1 LGVAANTPLNLSTSV
16 YDTILPV
23 VPMFHA
29 NAWGY
34 PYVATML
41 GAKLVYPGQ
50 HLDAQ
55 SLLEDFEQEQVTW
68 SAGVP
73 TIWFGILQA
82 LDREPGR
89 WDLSHMKGMLIGGS
103 APPRAMIA
111 GFQQRHGLGGVHGRG
126 MMGSSPGWGQ

>member
-1 LGVAANTPLNLSTSV
+1 AER
-16 YDTILPV
+16 DTILPV

-34 PYVATML
+34 PYLAAL
-41 GAKLVYPGQ
+41 HGAKLVFPGP
-50 HLDAQ
+50 HLDAL
-55 SLLEDFEQEQVTW
+55 SLLDDFALERVTW

-73 TIWFGILQA
+73 TIWLGILRA
-82 LDREPGR
+82 LDEEPDR

-111 GFQQRHGLGGVHGRG
+111 AFKQRHGLTVVHGWG
-126 MMGSSPGWGQ
+126 MTESSPV